1 MFKHEDGTPISRKRT
16 ESSLDYY
23 LAVPTS
29 EAEIGH
35 LSESKISILFSRS
48 GDNFGSGPVV

>member
-35 LSESKISILFSRS
+35 LSESKISILFNRS
-48 GDNFGSGPVV
+48 DDNFGSGPVV